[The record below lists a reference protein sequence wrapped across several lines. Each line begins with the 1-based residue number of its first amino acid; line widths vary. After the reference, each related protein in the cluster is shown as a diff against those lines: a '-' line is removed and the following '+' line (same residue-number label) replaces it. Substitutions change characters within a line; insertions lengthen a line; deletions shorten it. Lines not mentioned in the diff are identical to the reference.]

1 MESTL
6 YVRELDRDELMEVE
20 GGSPWAVIVAAA
32 SFAYKAGKDI
42 GAELYHLI
50 CD

>member
-20 GGSPWAVIVAAA
+20 GGTPWGAIVAAA
-32 SFAYKAGKDI
+32 TLAYKAGKDI

-50 CD
+50 FD